1 MAEVKVVAS
10 VQPTAASRKQPKVGD
25 DLVAAIR
32 AELPGFDPETVFDV
46 GANIGAT
53 AIFFTRA
60 FPRAT
65 VFAFEPVAETFQV
78 LIERTRAHSSVR
90 AFNLALG
97 RKRGRARMLI
107 KRMSVANRV
116 AEWRD
121 SLKPS
126 VPVTMT
132 NGDAFCAEHGIA
144 RIGFLK
150 IDTEGHDLEVL
161 RGFRSLLQAHR
172 IDLLETEVSMNPENR
187 RHVRFEKVK
196 AYLERRGYRLF
207 LIHEQARE
215 ILAARKPMLRRVNA
229 VFLSPKLIGI
239 VAKD

>member
-1 MAEVKVVAS
+1 MAEVKVDAS
-10 VQPTAASRKQPKVGD
+10 VPPAAASRKQPKVGA
-25 DLVAAIR
+25 LFQAIR
-32 AELPGFDPETVFDV
+32 EELPGFAPDTVFDV
-46 GANIGAT
+46 GANVGGT
-53 AIFFTRA
+53 AVFFARA
-60 FPRAT
+60 FPSAT
-65 VFAFEPVAETFQV
+65 IYAFEPVAETFQV
-78 LIERTRAHSSVR
+78 LVERTRAHAGVR

-107 KRMSVANRV
+107 RQASVANRV
-116 AEWRD
+116 ARWRD

-132 NGDAFCAEHGIA
+132 NGDAFCAEHRIA

-172 IDLLETEVSMNPENR
+172 IDLLEAEVSMNPENR

-207 LIHEQARE
+207 LIYEQARE
-215 ILAARKPMLRRVNA
+215 IAAARKPMLRRVNA
-229 VFLSPKLIGI
+229 VFLSPKLIGSR
-239 VAKD
+239 AKA